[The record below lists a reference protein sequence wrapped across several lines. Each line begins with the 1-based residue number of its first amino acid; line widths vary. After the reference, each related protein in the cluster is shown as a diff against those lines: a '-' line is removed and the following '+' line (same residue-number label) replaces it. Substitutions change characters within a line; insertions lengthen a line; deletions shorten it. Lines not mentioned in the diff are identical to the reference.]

1 MSNKDIIGS
10 KENLNF
16 WKIDQ
21 KNKKDKNTGFDSKDT
36 QAVWGR
42 ILKVQLLT
50 FICKINI
57 DSCIRQLHGF
67 EIKGEKN
74 LSNGS
79 FKILLYL

>member
-36 QAVWGR
+36 Q
-42 ILKVQLLT
+42 
-50 FICKINI
+50 
-57 DSCIRQLHGF
+57 SCLRKNF
-67 EIKGEKN
+67 KGA
-74 LSNGS
+74 
-79 FKILLYL
+79 ITDIHM